1 MPLRNAFFAKTLAML
16 LGAGLLLSS
25 LSAGAQAQVGSSE
38 AVEKRVNINEA
49 DAETLADVLVGV
61 GASKAR
67 AIVKYREENGPFT
80 TIDQLVDVNGIGE
93 SILNT
98 NKEKMTLE

>member
-25 LSAGAQAQVGSSE
+25 VSVGAQAQVGSSE

>member
-16 LGAGLLLSS
+16 LGAGLLVSS
-25 LSAGAQAQVGSSE
+25 VSAGAQAQVGSSE

>member
-1 MPLRNAFFAKTLAML
+1 MPLSNAFFAKTLAML
-16 LGAGLLLSS
+16 LGAGLLVSS
-25 LSAGAQAQVGSSE
+25 VSAGAQAQVGSSE

>member
-1 MPLRNAFFAKTLAML
+1 MPLRNVFFAKTLAML

-25 LSAGAQAQVGSSE
+25 VSAGAQAQVGSSE

>member
-25 LSAGAQAQVGSSE
+25 VSAGAQAQVGSSE
-38 AVEKRVNINEA
+38 AVEKRVNINKA

>member
-25 LSAGAQAQVGSSE
+25 VSAGAQAQVGSSE

>member
-1 MPLRNAFFAKTLAML
+1 
-16 LGAGLLLSS
+16 
-25 LSAGAQAQVGSSE
+25 SE

>member
-1 MPLRNAFFAKTLAML
+1 ML

-25 LSAGAQAQVGSSE
+25 VSAGAQAQVGSSE

>member
-16 LGAGLLLSS
+16 FGAGLLLSS
-25 LSAGAQAQVGSSE
+25 LAAGAQSQAASSE
-38 AVEKRVNINEA
+38 AVEKRVNINKA

-93 SILNT
+93 SILTT